1 VPIQDGWLDC
11 IRLKTV
17 VKTKGCRLIV
27 FAKAPI
33 PGQVKTRLIPSMG
46 ATAAAA
52 LHEKLAFHCLS
63 KAVDAAV
70 GPVELWCSPTTVHPF
85 FIRCSMQF
93 QIELHTQ
100 PAGDLGRRMGV
111 AFENT
116 LKRASSALLIGTDC
130 PSLTQTDL
138 REASEAFVQGVDAVI
153 GPAEDGGYV
162 LLGLRQYNLEL
173 LTDISWGTESVLN
186 QTRGRLRRLG
196 WRWHELPERWDVDRP
211 EDIERLILE
220 GYFT

>member
-1 VPIQDGWLDC
+1 MPVQDGWLDF
-11 IRLKTV
+11 IRLETV
-17 VKTKGCRLIV
+17 VKGKSCHLIV

-46 ATAAAA
+46 AMGAAA
-52 LHEKLAFHCLS
+52 LHEKLVLHCLA
-63 KAVDAAV
+63 KAMGAGV
-70 GPVELWCSPTTVHPF
+70 GPIELWCTPDTGHPF
-85 FIRCSMQF
+85 FIHCAKGF

-100 PAGDLGRRMGV
+100 PDGDLGRRMGY
-111 AFENT
+111 AFSKT

-130 PSLTQTDL
+130 PSLTQIDL
-138 REASEAFVQGVDAVI
+138 REASKAFAQGMDAVI

-162 LLGLRQYNLEL
+162 LLGLRQYNPEV

-186 QTRGRLRRLG
+186 QTRGRLRTLG
-196 WRWHELPERWDVDRP
+196 WRWHELRERWDVDRP

-220 GYFT
+220 GYFK